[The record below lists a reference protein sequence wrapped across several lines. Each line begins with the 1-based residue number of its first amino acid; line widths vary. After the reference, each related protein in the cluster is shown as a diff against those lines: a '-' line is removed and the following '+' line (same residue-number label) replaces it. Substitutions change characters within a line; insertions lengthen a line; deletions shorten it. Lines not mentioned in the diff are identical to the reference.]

1 MPADTRSLSEAAPDP
16 KATPEYKI
24 VDSLPSASILAFTGA
39 SLDSFLY
46 LNHGHVFAGVMT
58 GNAVLCGVGVFNR
71 NSGSAL
77 HYAWPLLAYACGI
90 SLVAVAQR
98 RIRHSPVRFCLGVVI
113 VGMLTMSFVPRTF
126 PDTFYAFIVVL
137 LTGFLVGISRKVDS
151 YAYNATVM
159 TGTIRDATLSLY
171 GALNARTRAANL
183 RKARDLWTLMLSF
196 FAGAVSGGVLGRHI
210 GNHALWLPVAT
221 LCLVFTIVAR
231 GGSDETGFD
240 EGRRP
245 LHEFN
250 PVMPS

>member
-1 MPADTRSLSEAAPDP
+1 MHAETQTSAQVAHNL
-16 KATPEYKI
+16 KATPEYRI

-77 HYAWPLLAYACGI
+77 HYAWPLLAYGCGI
-90 SLVAVAQR
+90 WLVAVAQR
-98 RIRHSPVRFCLGVVI
+98 RIRHSPVRFCLCIVI
-113 VGMLTMSFVPRTF
+113 LGMLTMSFIPRSF
-126 PDTFYAFIVVL
+126 PDTAYAFIVVL

-159 TGTIRDATLSLY
+159 TGTIRDATLSLH
-171 GALNARTRAANL
+171 GALNAHTRAANL
-183 RKARDLWTLMLSF
+183 AKARDLWTLMLSF
-196 FAGAVSGGVLGRHI
+196 FAGAVSGGLLGRHI

-221 LCLVFTIVAR
+221 LCLVLTLVAR
-231 GGSDETGFD
+231 GGGERSGFD
-240 EGRRP
+240 EEK
-245 LHEFN
+245 L
-250 PVMPS
+250 

>member
-1 MPADTRSLSEAAPDP
+1 MRADAQISSTVNQGPE
-16 KATPEYKI
+16 ATPEYRT
-24 VDSLPSASILAFTGA
+24 VDSLPSASLLAFTGA

-58 GNAVLCGVGVFNR
+58 GNAVLCGVGVFNKDA
-71 NSGSAL
+71 GGAL

-90 SLVAVAQR
+90 WLVAIAQR
-98 RIRHSPVRFCLGVVI
+98 RIHRNSVRLTLSFVILGI
-113 VGMLTMSFVPRTF
+113 LAMSFVPKSF
-126 PDTFYAFIVVL
+126 PDTVYAFLVVL

-171 GALNARTRAANL
+171 GALNARTRSANL

-221 LCLVFTIVAR
+221 LCLVLTLVIR
-231 GGSDETGFD
+231 GGSDRTGIGAGSARL
-240 EGRRP
+240 EEQAGR
-245 LHEFN
+245 
-250 PVMPS
+250 